1 MILQTND
8 LTKKYG
14 SAEVVSH
21 LNLNVE
27 ERSIYGFLGPNGAG
41 KTTTIRMLLG
51 LLTPSAGEILLFGEK
66 LQRDKKHLL
75 RRIGSLVEV
84 PSVYSHL
91 TGREN
96 LQVVITLLNIPQ
108 ARIEQVLKLVD
119 LTHDAGRK
127 VQEYSLGMKQRL
139 GIALALLHQPT
150 LLILDEPTNGLDPQ
164 GIREMRDFLR
174 MLPKQFNMTIFLSSH
189 LLSEVEQIA
198 THIGILNQGKLI
210 FQDTLTTLQNE
221 TKGRISLKV
230 SDSTK
235 AQALLQHC
243 LVPTQDIVHDT
254 QTLMVQVNSEYEIAE
269 MTRRLVEENID
280 IYAIIP
286 QTLHLED
293 IFFQYTGRKES

>member
-1 MILQTND
+1 MIIQTDN
-8 LTKKYG
+8 LTMKYR
-14 SAEVVSH
+14 STEVVSH
-21 LNLNVE
+21 LNLSVE
-27 ERSIYGFLGPNGAG
+27 EGSIYGFLGPNGAG

-51 LLTPSAGEILLFGEK
+51 LLTPSTGEILLFGEK
-66 LQRDKKHLL
+66 LRRDNKHLL
-75 RRIGSLVEV
+75 SHIGSLVEV

-96 LQVVITLLNIPQ
+96 LQVITTLLNIPRT
-108 ARIEQVLKLVD
+108 RIEQVLKLVD
-119 LTHDAGRK
+119 LIPDAGRK

-139 GIALALLHQPT
+139 GIALALLHQPA

-174 MLPKQFNMTIFLSSH
+174 TLPKQFDMTIFLSSH

-198 THIGILNQGKLI
+198 THIGILNQGKLL
-210 FQDTLTTLQNE
+210 FQNTLVALQNE

-230 SDSTK
+230 SNFSK
-235 AQALLQHC
+235 AQTLLQHH
-243 LVPTQDIVHDT
+243 LVPTQNVVPDT
-254 QTLMVQVNSEYEIAE
+254 QTLMVQVNSEHEVAE

-280 IYAIIP
+280 IYAVIP

-293 IFFQYTGRKES
+293 IFFQYTERK

>member
-1 MILQTND
+1 MIIQTNN

-14 SAEVVSH
+14 PTEVVSG
-21 LNLNVE
+21 LNMNVE
-27 ERSIYGFLGPNGAG
+27 EGSIYGFLGPNGAG

-51 LLTPSAGEILLFGEK
+51 LITPSMGEILLFGQK
-66 LQRDKKHLL
+66 LQHDKKHLL
-75 RRIGSLVEV
+75 SRIGSLVEV

-91 TGREN
+91 TGKEN
-96 LQVVITLLNIPQ
+96 LRVVTTLLDLPQ

-139 GIALALLHQPT
+139 GIALALLHQPR

-164 GIREMRDFLR
+164 GMREMRDFLLI
-174 MLPKQFNMTIFLSSH
+174 LPEQLGMTIFLSSH

-198 THIGILNQGKLI
+198 THIGILNQGQLL
-210 FQDTLTTLQNE
+210 FQNTLAALQNE

-230 SDSTK
+230 SNSSRAK
-235 AQALLQHC
+235 VLLQYH
-243 LVPTQDIVHDT
+243 LAPTQNAIHDN
-254 QTLMVQVNSEYEIAE
+254 QTLMIQVNSEYEIAE
-269 MTRRLVEENID
+269 VIRHLIEENID
-280 IYAIIP
+280 IYAVIP

-293 IFFQYTGRKES
+293 IFFQYTERK